1 MRFIQVGVGGFG
13 NCWLNVLTKDP
24 DAQLVGMVDVNDA
37 ALEAARKVADCDG
50 EICFHSLKDALKH
63 VKADA
68 VVSATPPR
76 FHRND
81 VVTAMDAGLDVISEK
96 PMAESMTDCKVMLR
110 TAIKT
115 GRTYCVSQNY
125 RYGSAMWTLSRI
137 IRSGE
142 LGAVGQ
148 LKMDFF
154 LGMDFGGGFRHS
166 MDYPLVVDMS
176 IHHFD
181 LIRFVTGLDAVSVSA
196 TSWNPKW
203 SNYKGDCSNSVV
215 FEMNNGARVLYNG
228 SWCSKGQFNDWN
240 GNWQIECEKGTAV
253 YQNGQITVHHAK
265 NLYKVTEVGT
275 VKLEEPPKVGQ
286 SYILHDFMDAV
297 KSGGRPK
304 TDVYDNIFSV
314 GMVLATVKAMRSGK
328 KMSVMDSDI
337 LRMLRS
343 RRKGK

>member
-1 MRFIQVGVGGFG
+1 MRFIQVGVGGMG
-13 NCWLNVLTKDP
+13 NCWLNVLTKEP
-24 DAQLVGMVDVNDA
+24 EAQLVGMVDVNDA
-37 ALEAARKVADCDG
+37 ALGAACTVGNYSKD
-50 EICFHSLKDALKH
+50 ICFHSLKQAIKH

-68 VVSATPPR
+68 VVSVTPPR

-81 VVTAMDAGLDVISEK
+81 VVTAMEAGLNVISEK
-96 PMAESMTDCKVMLR
+96 PMAETMTDCKAMLR

-115 GRTYCVSQNY
+115 GRTYCISQNY

-137 IRSGE
+137 IRSGK

-166 MDYPLVVDMS
+166 MDYPLIVDMS

-181 LIRFVTGLDAVSVSA
+181 LIRFITGLNAISVRA

-215 FEMNNGARVLYNG
+215 FEMNNGAHALYNG

-265 NLYKVTEVGT
+265 DLYKVTEVT
-275 VKLEEPPKVGQ
+275 PAKLEEPPRSSQNYV
-286 SYILHDFMDAV
+286 LHDFMNAV

-304 TDVYDNIFSV
+304 TDVYDNILSI

-328 KMSVMDSDI
+328 KASVVDSDI

-343 RRKGK
+343 RSNSR